1 MRPVKFTKDGR
12 PLYLVGYPFHS
23 KKGVSTMSKTAID
36 TIVETLA
43 SLAPE
48 QKAEVIKRLSASNV
62 AELSAAAAEKDKKAR
77 LARIAAHRSD
87 RVPAFNMAEG
97 ELKRISISIDDV
109 TDTLTLDKMLA
120 SAIVKPTT
128 EKRIEIK
135 SALRA
140 CGLIAA

>member
-1 MRPVKFTKDGR
+1 
-12 PLYLVGYPFHS
+12 
-23 KKGVSTMSKTAID
+23 MSKTAID
-36 TIVETLA
+36 TIVEALS

-62 AELSAAAAEKDKKAR
+62 AEMSAAAAETAKKSRVAK
-77 LARIAAHRSD
+77 IAAHRAD
-87 RVPAFNMAEG
+87 RTPAFTLAEG
-97 ELKRISISIDDV
+97 ELKRLGIAIDDV